1 MYVYVIPGMMSTV
14 QEIVFS
20 FDYSA
25 KRLLALSEG
34 LAENQT
40 VQEQLDRRTKLRTLC
55 ETRWSSRADSLFTF
69 LNAFPVVVSSLEV
82 LKDDH
87 VDKAA

>member
-1 MYVYVIPGMMSTV
+1 MMSTV

-25 KRLLALSEG
+25 KRLLAFSER

-40 VQEQLDRRTKLRTLC
+40 VQEQLDR
-55 ETRWSSRADSLFTF
+55 
-69 LNAFPVVVSSLEV
+69 P
-82 LKDDH
+82 
-87 VDKAA
+87 

>member
-1 MYVYVIPGMMSTV
+1 MMSIV

-25 KRLLALSEG
+25 KRLLAFSEG

-69 LNAFPVVVSSLEV
+69 LNAFPVVVSSFGGFER
-82 LKDDH
+82 
-87 VDKAA
+87 